1 MRKLL
6 LIMSLASLWGSV
18 YSQPPKYVYTIK
30 ADSVKITNCDSAE
43 LIIENH
49 TQGIPG
55 FLFNTGNGRTIF
67 KRGVQKLNDSLYLI
81 GIDTLKVLAINANNG
96 ITLSGSTVQLGG
108 DLVRNTAINQ
118 HQDSLVLITPD
129 GSTLV
134 QQDSALQPVIL
145 PGNTDFGEIP
155 MVKRS
160 KRTGYIVE
168 ENAVSVD
175 ASASP
180 AGDFLYSRQV
190 VNETVPSGVNA
201 AAFGSGNSF
210 FSELIQGSETG
221 TVLNWHVAGPASLR
235 GRSWNTWITLVNYNN
250 PVYGGNAL
258 PFVCHSIPL
267 YVTPAKNA
275 YSSFSTTALSVGSTF
290 AVDADALPLYFVD
303 MPGTPLDTVNN
314 KPLVIN
320 PSTGA
325 VQYSYWPSAGG
336 GAFNDNIRSSLT
348 VNGPIKAKQLVLSPD
363 AWADFVF
370 DSTYRL
376 PALDNVEAFI
386 RRQHHLP
393 GIPSAAEV
401 RKDGLDVGAGQAALL
416 KKIEELT
423 LYNID
428 QEKRI
433 NEQYRR
439 LEVQEKELALVKA
452 EIAELKESKKNK

>member
-1 MRKLL
+1 MRSLL
-6 LIMSLASLWGSV
+6 LIAAMAWLGGSV
-18 YSQPPKYVYTIK
+18 YSQKYVYTIK

-67 KRGVQKLNDSLYLI
+67 KRGIQQLNDSLYVI
-81 GIDTLKVLAINANNG
+81 GMDTLKVLAINANNG

-118 HQDSLVLITPD
+118 HQDSLVLVTPD
-129 GSTLV
+129 GSTLL

-190 VNETVPSGVNA
+190 VNETLPSGVSA
-201 AAFGSGNSF
+201 AEFGSGNSF

-221 TVLNWHVAGPASLR
+221 TVLNWHVAGPTSLR

-258 PFVCHSIPL
+258 PFVCHSLPL
-267 YVTPAKNA
+267 YVTPGKNA
-275 YSSFSTTALSVGSTF
+275 YTSFSTNALSAGSSF
-290 AVDADALPLYFVD
+290 AIDADALPLYFVE
-303 MPGTPLDTVNN
+303 MPGTPLDTVDN

-325 VQYSYWPSAGG
+325 VQYSYWPTAGG

-348 VNGPIKAKQLVLSPD
+348 VSGSIHAKQLVLSPD

-370 DSTYRL
+370 DSNYRL
-376 PALDNVEAFI
+376 PALDTVDAYI
-386 RRQHHLP
+386 RLQHHLP

-401 RKDGLDVGAGQAALL
+401 QKDGLDVGAGQAALL

-433 NEQYRR
+433 NEQSRR
-439 LEVQEKELALVKA
+439 LEAQEKELALVKA
-452 EIAELKESKKNK
+452 EVAELKEFIKTK